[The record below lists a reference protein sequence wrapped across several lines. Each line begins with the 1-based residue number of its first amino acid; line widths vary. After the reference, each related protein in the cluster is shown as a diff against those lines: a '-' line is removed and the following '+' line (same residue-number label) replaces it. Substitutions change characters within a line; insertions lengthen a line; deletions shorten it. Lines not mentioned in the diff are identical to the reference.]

1 MRHYGHES
9 IPGLDPDAE
18 ILLNMN
24 NGLPLTLHSF
34 LICAGYVQQMNCL
47 QFYATITCLPSH
59 KRSAQMKNMGMVLLA
74 VWLIATGLKSVI
86 HLSFQ
91 YDSLIFGAIAIIA
104 GVLIILRR

>member
-1 MRHYGHES
+1 
-9 IPGLDPDAE
+9 
-18 ILLNMN
+18 
-24 NGLPLTLHSF
+24 
-34 LICAGYVQQMNCL
+34 
-47 QFYATITCLPSH
+47 
-59 KRSAQMKNMGMVLLA
+59 MKNMGMVLLA